1 MMGDGQHLHHAADL
15 AVNQVER
22 KNREMQTTD
31 RRSGNQPVPLR
42 RFADNG
48 HDSMEFRVITPAQPR
63 LPIFVISNLFSM
75 FRRRFGV

>member
-1 MMGDGQHLHHAADL
+1 
-15 AVNQVER
+15 
-22 KNREMQTTD
+22 MQTTD

-63 LPIFVISNLFSM
+63 LLIFVISNLFSM